1 MRRESTR
8 QTDSAGR
15 TAGRKRKY
23 GLESEKKEERQ
34 YGFSERIYLRIL

>member
-15 TAGRKRKY
+15 TAGRKN
-23 GLESEKKEERQ
+23 GLEPEKKEERQ